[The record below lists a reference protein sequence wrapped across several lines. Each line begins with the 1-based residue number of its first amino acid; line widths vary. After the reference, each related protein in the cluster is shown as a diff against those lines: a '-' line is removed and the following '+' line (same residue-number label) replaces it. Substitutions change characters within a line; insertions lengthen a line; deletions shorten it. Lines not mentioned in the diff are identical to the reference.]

1 MNPNFMKEAIK
12 KAKFSGKDIPVG
24 AVIVKNGEII
34 AKATNQRELRQNTI
48 YHAEM
53 VAIKRACRK
62 LRNWRLNDCEIYVTL
77 EPCVM
82 CAGALGWSQLG
93 RLVWGADDAKRGFS
107 RFAPEALH
115 PKTEIAKGV
124 MAKEC
129 AEIIQEFFKNKR

>member
-1 MNPNFMKEAIK
+1 
-12 KAKFSGKDIPVG
+12 
-24 AVIVKNGEII
+24 
-34 AKATNQRELRQNTI
+34 
-48 YHAEM
+48 
-53 VAIKRACRK
+53 
-62 LRNWRLNDCEIYVTL
+62 
-77 EPCVM
+77 M